1 MIAIYLED
9 VVLQNMDIIPY
20 DDRAAEWHAEQRAKL
35 YTQGKTPSFESPDF
49 FSLRFTRIG
58 DFRGMH
64 S

>member
-1 MIAIYLED
+1 
-9 VVLQNMDIIPY
+9 MDIIPY